1 MENNEDVQSDTD
13 KNEHLDNIV
22 HEILDSLELSKKE
35 KEQDENENEK
45 EESGSLSSLTTATP
59 HTEPEQENGTTL
71 GEGDDNKTTFI
82 VDKDEASNSSGS
94 PNTDEPLDSPGSP
107 NKDEPYNSP
116 GSDEP
121 TNSSGPK
128 NTDEPEVSI
137 SSESQNIDEPS
148 NSPRQQNIDEQSN
161 SPGPQ
166 NTDEP
171 SNPPPPQNADE
182 PSNSP
187 PPQNTDEP
195 SNAPGSQNID
205 EPSNSPGPQNVT
217 NKSPEGDQPIK
228 LESAPGKVDMP
239 ESQTSKLSEQA
250 KLLEQVE
257 IHETNIT
264 ETIKENN
271 SVVQKI
277 KTDFYK
283 SPYKTQMLS
292 EQEDSNAEIL
302 IRTSQHKLGQKN
314 EDERCCQVPSSEG
327 VSTEIGDESRYSIL
341 ENRIL
346 QFVIVIGKKF
356 M

>member
-1 MENNEDVQSDTD
+1 MESNEDVRSDTVI
-13 KNEHLDNIV
+13 NEHLNNIV

-45 EESGSLSSLTTATP
+45 KESDSSSSLTRATS
-59 HTEPEQENGTTL
+59 HTEPIQENGTTL
-71 GEGDDNKTTFI
+71 GDDNKTFI
-82 VDKDEASNSSGS
+82 VDKDEESNSSGS

-107 NKDEPYNSP
+107 NKDEPSNSP

-128 NTDEPEVSI
+128 YTDEPEVSI

-148 NSPRQQNIDEQSN
+148 NSPGQQNIDEPSN

-171 SNPPPPQNADE
+171 SN
-182 PSNSP
+182 SP
-187 PPQNTDEP
+187 PP
-195 SNAPGSQNID
+195 QNID

-271 SVVQKI
+271 SIVQKI
-277 KTDFYK
+277 ETDFYK
-283 SPYKTQMLS
+283 SPYKTQILS

-314 EDERCCQVPSSEG
+314 EDERCCQVPSSVG
-327 VSTEIGDESRYSIL
+327 VSTEIGDESRSSIL
-341 ENRIL
+341 ENHIL

>member
-1 MENNEDVQSDTD
+1 MESNEDVRSDTVI
-13 KNEHLDNIV
+13 NEHLNNIV

-45 EESGSLSSLTTATP
+45 KESDSSSSLTRATS
-59 HTEPEQENGTTL
+59 HTEPIQENGTTL
-71 GEGDDNKTTFI
+71 GDDNQTFI
-82 VDKDEASNSSGS
+82 VDKDEESNSSGS

-107 NKDEPYNSP
+107 NKDEPSNSP

-128 NTDEPEVSI
+128 YTDEPEVFI

-148 NSPRQQNIDEQSN
+148 NSPGQQNIDEPSN

-171 SNPPPPQNADE
+171 SN
-182 PSNSP
+182 SP
-187 PPQNTDEP
+187 PP
-195 SNAPGSQNID
+195 QNID

-271 SVVQKI
+271 SIVQKI
-277 KTDFYK
+277 ETDFYK
-283 SPYKTQMLS
+283 SPYKTQILS

-302 IRTSQHKLGQKN
+302 IRTSQHKLGKKY